1 MEIFSWK
8 AVKLDS
14 EQKFSEQAD
23 VGNGETD
30 LRIKSL
36 LSLQNILSNKQ
47 IAADIEGKWANQGKV
62 LCGGISR
69 IYLSLANRW
78 KPCHGTI
85 NSRPCNLSMALE
97 KYFRFRW
104 NCKQL
109 RIEVRNSMANCEIN
123 FSIFYETIHTTL
135 KIFSQHELRKVFV
148 YVAST
153 PLMRPIFCKM

>member
-36 LSLQNILSNKQ
+36 LSLQNILSKKQ

-62 LCGGISR
+62 FCGGISR
-69 IYLSLANRW
+69 IYLSLANKW
-78 KPCHGTI
+78 KPCHGAI
-85 NSRPCNLSMALE
+85 NSRPCNLSMVLE
-97 KYFRFRW
+97 RYFRFRW

-109 RIEVRNSMANCEIN
+109 RIEARNSMA
-123 FSIFYETIHTTL
+123 IFYETIHTTL
-135 KIFSQHELRKVFV
+135 KIFSHELRKVFV

-153 PLMRPIFCKM
+153 PLMCPIFFKM